1 MLFWYNTCR
10 WLFAWRHGNIQDNV
24 IRRLVPSSTIRL
36 FLSLLTLSLSLFSA
50 ATCKPYPHPRED
62 EVFQVCAMHSLMNR
76 SCGILGLPHR
86 VFVHVDFVHAD
97 ARLTVDVAAR
107 LPRSI
112 LPPPISYIMWLLEVT
127 PKALCK
133 QGFMGW
139 MWAMYYIVRHLA
151 AYIAFFS
158 KIDYSYV

>member
-1 MLFWYNTCR
+1 MAILVNTCR

-36 FLSLLTLSLSLFSA
+36 FLSPYSLSLSL
-50 ATCKPYPHPRED
+50 TCKPYPHPRED

-97 ARLTVDVAAR
+97 ARLTVDVPAR
-107 LPRSI
+107 LPQLHPSS
-112 LPPPISYIMWLLEVT
+112 PISYIMWLLEVT

-139 MWAMYYIVRHLA
+139 MWAMYYIVRH
-151 AYIAFFS
+151 
-158 KIDYSYV
+158 

>member
-1 MLFWYNTCR
+1 M
-10 WLFAWRHGNIQDNV
+10 G
-24 IRRLVPSSTIRL
+24 L
-36 FLSLLTLSLSLFSA
+36 FLSLLTLSPSLFSA

-62 EVFQVCAMHSLMNR
+62 EVFQVCAMHSLMNW

-97 ARLTVDVAAR
+97 ARLTVDVPAR
-107 LPRSI
+107 LPQLHPSS
-112 LPPPISYIMWLLEVT
+112 PISYIMWLLEVT

-151 AYIAFFS
+151 AYIAFIVRLIMHMCKNKTYRAQS
-158 KIDYSYV
+158 RTSRRSRRRGSSRRSRS

>member
-1 MLFWYNTCR
+1 MRCVVNTCR
-10 WLFAWRHGNIQDNV
+10 WLFEWRHGNIQENV
-24 IRRLVPSSTIRL
+24 IRRHCMTCPFIHHGS
-36 FLSLLTLSLSLFSA
+36 LSLSLYSLSLSLFSA

-97 ARLTVDVAAR
+97 ARLTVDYAAR
-107 LPRSI
+107 LPPSF
-112 LPPPISYIMWLLEVT
+112 LPPISYIMWLLEVT

-139 MWAMYYIVRHLA
+139 MWAMYYIVRH
-151 AYIAFFS
+151 
-158 KIDYSYV
+158 